1 MSDQIRRPSLLRVSV
16 LFGVLIAAMGG
27 IWWLINWSLTGALST
42 VSVVEGNAASQDIMS
57 PYAVTYQSAVLT
69 SERQQAAAK
78 EVDPVY
84 TRPDSNIAR
93 QQLNQLNE
101 ALDFIESVRLDQ
113 FSSQEQ
119 KYTDLGAL
127 EGIYISQET
136 ANYILGLSD
145 VRWQTARQETVVILE
160 QVMRNTIRV
169 VDLEDARQQLP
180 SLVSLSLS
188 EDQVNLVVELASAFV
203 APNSFFSEEETEAA
217 KQDAINNVSPVTRS
231 IAAGETIIRRG
242 EIVEAEDIEA
252 LQEVGLL
259 TTFSGWQ
266 NQAGSLAVVV
276 LSATLI
282 ILYFLSYPALLRHT
296 KKLTL
301 FIVLF
306 LIFLGTAR
314 YFNPGHLV
322 LPYVFPM
329 AAYSLIVAALVDRRT
344 AMFTSIPLAIL
355 SAYGM
360 PFALD
365 LTLYYSLGGLMGLLI
380 LRRPQRLSAYVSVA
394 GIIAVSGAAILV
406 AFRII
411 EPSTDVTGLATLV
424 GASVFNGVA
433 SAGLTVLLEY
443 TLAPLLDLTT
453 TLQLV
458 ELSRP
463 DHPLLQRLLREIPG
477 TYQHTLQVANLVEQ
491 AAERIQA
498 NSMLA
503 RVGALYHDIGKMKDP
518 QFFIENQ
525 GPHQINTH
533 DDMNPEESA
542 AIIID
547 HVIHGI
553 ELAKKY
559 RIPRRIRSFIPEH
572 HGTLITRYQY
582 GKALELAG
590 GDETKVDKSKFRYPG
605 PKPQSVETA
614 LLMLADGCEAYVR
627 SQNPETDEE
636 LRGLIK
642 GMVDRRVETGQL
654 NQTDI
659 TLKDLVVIIDSF
671 TATLKGTYHARVE
684 YPDDDEEEERDEQKE
699 QDTSKTPVGS
709 TDETL
714 VMRQDQEPSKPSV
727 GSTDETLIEKRDL

>member
-1 MSDQIRRPSLLRVSV
+1 
-16 LFGVLIAAMGG
+16 
-27 IWWLINWSLTGALST
+27 
-42 VSVVEGNAASQDIMS
+42 MS
-57 PYAVTYQSAVLT
+57 PYAVSYQSEVLT
-69 SERQQAAAK
+69 TERQQVAAK
-78 EVDPVY
+78 EIQPVY
-84 TRPDSNIAR
+84 TRPDSTIAR
-93 QQLNQLNE
+93 QQLNYLKDALN
-101 ALDFIESVRLDQ
+101 FIESVKFDQ

-119 KYTDLGAL
+119 KYTDLAAL
-127 EGIYISQET
+127 DGIYISQDT

-145 VRWQTARQETVVILE
+145 VRWQTIRQESVVILE

-169 VDLEDARQQLP
+169 VDLEDTRQQLP

-203 APNSFFSEEETEAA
+203 APNSFYSEEETEAA
-217 KQDAINNVSPVTRS
+217 KQDAIDNTPPVTRS
-231 IAAGETIIRRG
+231 IAAGETIVRRG
-242 EIVEAEDIEA
+242 EIVQAVDIEA

-259 TTFSGWQ
+259 TTFTGWQ

-276 LSATLI
+276 LSAALI
-282 ILYFLSYPALLRHT
+282 LLYFLSYPAILKHT

-301 FIVLF
+301 FIILF
-306 LIFLGTAR
+306 LIFLGTSR

-322 LPYVFPM
+322 LPYLFPM

-344 AMFTSIPLAIL
+344 ALFTTIPLAIL

-394 GIIAVSGAAILV
+394 GIIAVSGAVILV
-406 AFRII
+406 AYRII

-424 GASVFNGVA
+424 GSSVFNGIA

-525 GPHQINTH
+525 GPNQLNTH
-533 DDMNPEESA
+533 DDMDPEESA

-547 HVIHGI
+547 HVLYGI
-553 ELAKKY
+553 ELTKKY
-559 RIPRRIRSFIPEH
+559 RLPRRIRSFIPEH
-572 HGTLITRYQY
+572 HGTLLTRYQY
-582 GKALELAG
+582 GKALELVG
-590 GDETKVDKSKFRYPG
+590 SDDTKVDKSKFRYPG

-614 LLMLADGCEAYVR
+614 LLMLADGCEAFVR
-627 SQNPETDEE
+627 SQTPETDEE
-636 LRGLIK
+636 LRALITD
-642 GMVDRRVETGQL
+642 MVDKRVETGQL

-671 TATLKGTYHARVE
+671 TATLKGTYHSRVE
-684 YPDDDEEEERDEQKE
+684 YPDDEDQEEQEETPELEKQQEEEAA
-699 QDTSKTPVGS
+699 SPPIGS
-709 TDETL
+709 
-714 VMRQDQEPSKPSV
+714 
-727 GSTDETLIEKRDL
+727 GDETLIEKRDI